1 MKRDFRKGIMG
12 LIAPLSIRQWL
23 QPPTAIGRGL
33 DAIRRWSRRRSS
45 AAAPTDPPSEP
56 AAPAPLPEPPI
67 DAKAAPAPAPLLDNA
82 ALSAT
87 LQGCGNE
94 LTGLCARTEGDFLD
108 LGGRLQTI
116 QAEAQQLTGTITAV
130 LSEEQEPSIQGALRD
145 IEQHAAGAIEEIQA
159 RRRRLADDLEGLA
172 AIQADLGALEQ
183 QNQQF
188 KQVAKNLKMVGL
200 TISIESARSQ
210 AASAAF
216 QALAEEITQLART
229 VHTAVGAIGT
239 DTQAARH
246 ALDAVHADI
255 GARMTQLEELMDDAR
270 TAVQT
275 ALAQVARFMELSMA
289 ALDRIGD
296 QSRQIDRQ
304 VGQLVVA
311 VQIHDNISQR
321 AAHIQ
326 EALDEALEIIA
337 TAAQVPLPHS
347 AQQAIL
353 GRVYGINR
361 LQMAQLQTITEDL
374 NGVRRQS
381 ADALERLQSA
391 VASVTRAEAL
401 DTLVID
407 GACPAAGTRGHHPV
421 TVLTRQL
428 ERLIALFDEGRDHL
442 RRLAAAR
449 EQTGRTMARMNE
461 HIDQVRDINFE
472 IRLKALNAVIRSS
485 RLGDAGRAI
494 AAIVN
499 EMKDLAEQSN
509 TTIGAVS
516 GIMERIARCAGG
528 MDEKQDDQGAQESAG
543 SRLHQGIAAFST
555 ACTLFKEHSG
565 RSLETGLLLETRIQE
580 SRERLGFFDAL
591 CGGCRDQ
598 MAVLEAVKA
607 QLQPFADAAP
617 DDWQAEE
624 QRIMA
629 RYTMDRERQAH
640 LGAAAPPAA
649 AQNSAPTEA
658 MAETAADD
666 FDDNVEL
673 F

>member
-1 MKRDFRKGIMG
+1 MG

-23 QPPTAIGRGL
+23 QPPASIGRGI
-33 DAIRRWSRRRSS
+33 DALRRWGRRRWT
-45 AAAPTDPPSEP
+45 AGAPADPATEP
-56 AAPAPLPEPPI
+56 AAAAPLPEPPSE
-67 DAKAAPAPAPLLDNA
+67 DTAAPAPLLDHA

-87 LQGCGNE
+87 LQHCGNA

-116 QAEAQQLTGTITAV
+116 QVEARQLTGTIMAV

-159 RRRRLADDLEGLA
+159 RRRQLADDLQGLA
-172 AIQADLGALEQ
+172 AIHSDLGALEQ

-188 KQVAKNLKMVGL
+188 KQVAKNLQMVGL

-210 AASAAF
+210 AAGAAF

-229 VHTAVGAIGT
+229 VHTAVGVIGT
-239 DTQAARH
+239 DTRAARH

-255 GARMTQLEELMDDAR
+255 GARMAQLEELMADAR

-275 ALAQVARFMELSMA
+275 ALAQVARFMDLTMT
-289 ALDRIGD
+289 ALDRIGE

-337 TAAQVPLPHS
+337 TADQIPMPTS

-353 GRVYGINR
+353 GRVYGISR
-361 LQMAQLQTITEDL
+361 LQMAQLQTITEDVD
-374 NGVRRQS
+374 GVRRQS
-381 ADALERLQSA
+381 ADALVRLQSA
-391 VASVTRAEAL
+391 VAAVTRAEAL
-401 DTLVID
+401 DTLEI
-407 GACPAAGTRGHHPV
+407 GGTCPAAGTRGHHPV
-421 TVLTRQL
+421 AVLTREL

-449 EQTGRTMARMNE
+449 EQTGHTMARMHG

-494 AAIVN
+494 AAIVT
-499 EMKDLAEQSN
+499 EMKALAEQSN

-516 GIMERIARCAGG
+516 GIMERIARAAGG
-528 MDEKQDDQGAQESAG
+528 MDAARADQDPQESAG
-543 SRLHQGIAAFST
+543 NRLRQGITAFST
-555 ACTLFKEHSG
+555 ACAQFKEQSG

-591 CGGCRDQ
+591 GGGCREQ
-598 MAVLEAVKA
+598 TAVLETVKA
-607 QLQPFADAAP
+607 QLQPFAEAAP